1 MRSMQAPAPENHSS
15 VLPFDLCERI
25 ERAESGLARCEVCEL
40 RCGENRLDGGP
51 APCGLGAES
60 YTYKRHLS
68 LAEEVELLPAYL
80 VYLSGCNM
88 RCRFCIQGHD
98 CFDPRRGEQVNPDTL
113 AAELGCAIDRGA
125 KTITFIGGE
134 PGLHPH
140 TILRVAEAAGRRL
153 PIALKTNLYL
163 TPKTL
168 DLLDGVVSVYV
179 VDYKFGSDR
188 CAKSL
193 AGIERYTGVMQ
204 RNLRI
209 VARRG
214 KLIVRHLLMPGH
226 LDCCLRPVAEWIA
239 DNLPG
244 ADFRLME
251 GYVPAWRAE
260 CDAHLGRTCSAS
272 ELAEAAALI
281 QSLGLNAKGNHD
293 VT

>member
-1 MRSMQAPAPENHSS
+1 MRSMQALASANHRSAFP
-15 VLPFDLCERI
+15 LDLCERI

-40 RCGENRLDGGP
+40 RCGANRLNGEP
-51 APCGLGAES
+51 APCGLGAQS

-98 CFDPRRGEQVNPDTL
+98 CFDPRRGQQVNPGAL

-163 TPKTL
+163 TPQTL
-168 DLLDGVVSVYV
+168 DLLDGVIGVYV
-179 VDYKFGSDR
+179 VDYKFGSDI

-193 AGIERYTGVMQ
+193 AGIDRYTGVMQ

-214 KLIVRHLLMPGH
+214 RLIVRHLLMPGH
-226 LDCCLRPVAEWIA
+226 LDCCLRPVARWIA
-239 DNLPG
+239 DHLPE

-260 CDAHLGRTCSAS
+260 GYPRLGRTCNAS
-272 ELAEAAALI
+272 ELAEAVALVRA
-281 QSLGLNAKGNHD
+281 LGLKTKGDSD
-293 VT
+293 VM

>member
-1 MRSMQAPAPENHSS
+1 MQAPAPENNGS
-15 VLPFDLCERI
+15 VLQLDLCERI

-40 RCGENRLDGGP
+40 RCGANRLNGEP

-113 AAELGCAIDRGA
+113 AAELGCAIDRGT

-140 TILRVAEAAGRRL
+140 TILRVAEAAGRRM

-168 DLLDGVVSVYV
+168 DLLDGVVRVYV

-193 AGIERYTGVMQ
+193 AGIDRYTGVMQ

-214 KLIVRHLLMPGH
+214 QLIIRHLLMPGH

-239 DNLPG
+239 DNLPA

-260 CDAHLGRTCSAS
+260 GDARLGRTCSAS
-272 ELAEAAALI
+272 ELAEAAALVR
-281 QSLGLNAKGNHD
+281 SLGLNAKGESD